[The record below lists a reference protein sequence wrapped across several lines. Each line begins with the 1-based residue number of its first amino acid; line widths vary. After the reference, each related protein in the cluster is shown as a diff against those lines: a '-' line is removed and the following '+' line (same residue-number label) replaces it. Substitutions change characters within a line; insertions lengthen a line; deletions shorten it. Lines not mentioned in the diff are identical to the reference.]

1 MIFSIDSFMR
11 ASNGK
16 RKAKNAARDNR
27 AQNSNCNSP
36 AGNLVSFFLF
46 WTFSKALL
54 RERRAGTGK
63 RKETVG
69 GARRFDPFLFSP
81 PFLPAAPVSRAEFL
95 SSVRILTSR
104 ARRRSKTLD
113 QIPPLRDDAARFAQM
128 AFFLSARAR
137 RPCRPALCLAKPVFV
152 APSRSPRSTASRIH
166 LARSSRRQHPHG
178 ALRRPVA
185 FVRSRLAG
193 PRASLDAEAE
203 RRAIARAAPSPR
215 RSRPNRP
222 MGRASGESA
231 ASGLL
236 AGVAGFAGIG
246 GRIPLQPRFR
256 RSLVFPGQRAGF
268 DRVLHRPLVAP
279 GGPCAKKRIRRALG
293 AVFAQPPGH

>member
-137 RPCRPALCLAKPVFV
+137 RPCRPALCLAKPVFCRPFALSPLNRLKDSSCPQQPTP
-152 APSRSPRSTASRIH
+152 APSWS
-166 LARSSRRQHPHG
+166 
-178 ALRRPVA
+178 
-185 FVRSRLAG
+185 
-193 PRASLDAEAE
+193 
-203 RRAIARAAPSPR
+203 PSPPSGRCALAPCGPKSFTGR
-215 RSRPNRP
+215 RS
-222 MGRASGESA
+222 
-231 ASGLL
+231 
-236 AGVAGFAGIG
+236 
-246 GRIPLQPRFR
+246 
-256 RSLVFPGQRAGF
+256 
-268 DRVLHRPLVAP
+268 
-279 GGPCAKKRIRRALG
+279 
-293 AVFAQPPGH
+293 